1 MDIHVLKN
9 SEWSDEYEKLR
20 RNRMVMGAFR
30 YGPIQTQEMEA
41 YDYLKECRR
50 RLRLYEETL
59 NLEHLVD
66 CGNMLMLEYIKG
78 KKDGLV
84 VEAIDDGTHNSKTQ

>member
-1 MDIHVLKN
+1 MDINVLRG
-9 SEWSDEYEKLR
+9 SEWSEEYEKLR

-30 YGPIQTQEMEA
+30 YGPIKNQEMEA
-41 YDYLKECRR
+41 YDYIRDCRR

-66 CGNMLMLEYIKG
+66 CGNLLMLEYIKG
-78 KKDGLV
+78 KKDGL
-84 VEAIDDGTHNSKTQ
+84 ELIPIDDGTHNKKN